1 MLLVL
6 RLPHCK
12 CLFLLTPHSQ
22 PRALLTPPTHNR
34 EPYDTLLYYPKS
46 CPYRSYAERMRETAV
61 PLNSPEV
68 ARVQARA
75 ARAGAVATA
84 RGSYPADRQP
94 VRGAA
99 LCAHARR
106 ATTMS
111 GNYMFV
117 MVGQGDTPIYEAEF
131 LNTQRVRP
139 AAAPAPPAPPPPPPL
154 PQALTSRL
162 CPRPRRHR
170 PRCAAPRCP
179 PSPHTPG
186 LLPAL
191 RTRRPLALP

>member
-1 MLLVL
+1 MPV
-6 RLPHCK
+6 P
-12 CLFLLTPHSQ
+12 FNSPLTTESPFNS
-22 PRALLTPPTHNR
+22 PPLTTESPTTHYCTVQNHV
-34 EPYDTLLYYPKS
+34 PIDP
-46 CPYRSYAERMRETAV
+46 YAERMRVRTAV
-61 PLNSPEV
+61 PFNSPEV